1 MKLSYRPEIDGLR
14 AIAVLSVIFYHAQLT
29 IFGFSPFKGG
39 YIGVDIFFVI
49 SGYLITS
56 LILKELKEE
65 NKFSFTYFYER
76 RVRRILPVLL
86 FIIIFFIPFGWFYLL
101 PGSFL
106 EFSKSILTVIGFSSN
121 FYFHISGLE
130 YAGIEAMYKPFLHT
144 WSLSVEE
151 QYYLIFPILVILIYK
166 FLNKY
171 LLNIFIL
178 FFILS
183 FFSAIFGSIS
193 STSANFYLIHSRFW
207 ELLAGSIL
215 AHLEIKK
222 IKRSENKLLNE
233 ILPIIGLLLIMIF
246 IIFNDDKI
254 NHPSLKTFF
263 PVFGTCLFIWFSKK
277 GTIHNKIISFKP
289 IVATGLISY
298 SLYLWHYPIFAF
310 ARITELTQ
318 GNNLIK
324 LLIALVII
332 LLSIFSY
339 FMVEKPFRDKQ
350 RVTKKNLIKIILS
363 ALILIVLTNILV
375 IKNDGY
381 KSRLPKVISEA
392 VDRHGKEKIWQNLK
406 QNEKNCWGRI
416 DVFCSFYKQNEKK
429 IYFIGDSHFGSLM
442 NDLKIQLKK
451 RHYNFIPIT
460 YRGFFYFN
468 KSIKLDK
475 YEKIDKNYLIL
486 QKKINKIV
494 SESNNNIFIIGGASS
509 LYFFQKRYFLNN
521 KTEGDSHIRYV
532 DSTNKKFNPKL
543 LKDEFRN
550 QINKI
555 SSKNKIILVYPIPE
569 LGFNLQ
575 YKLLKGQNWKLIEKD
590 PNLITFPYE
599 NYKAIN
605 DELIKF
611 YDSLKNENIYR
622 VYPHELFCNTRVKNQ
637 CVTHNKKNIFFSD
650 EWHPSSYGAKMINKL
665 ILDKLEN
672 L

>member
-14 AIAVLSVIFYHAQLT
+14 AIAVLSVIFYHAQIT
-29 IFGFSPFKGG
+29 ILGFSPFKGG

-65 NKFSFTYFYER
+65 SKFSFSYFYER
-76 RVRRILPVLL
+76 RIRRILPVLL
-86 FIIIFFIPFGWFYLL
+86 FIIIFFIPFGWFFLL
-101 PGSFL
+101 PDSLL

-121 FYFHISGLE
+121 FYFHFSGLE
-130 YAGIEAMYKPFLHT
+130 YAGIEAIYKPFLHT

-166 FLNKY
+166 FYNKY
-171 LLNIFIL
+171 LFHIFIL
-178 FFILS
+178 FFFIS
-183 FFSAIFGSIS
+183 FFSAIWGSINS
-193 STSANFYLIHSRFW
+193 ISANFYLIYSRFW

-215 AHLEIKK
+215 AYLELKK
-222 IKRSENKLLNE
+222 KNRSENKLLNE
-233 ILPIIGLLLIMIF
+233 ILPIIGLLMIIIF
-246 IIFNDDKI
+246 IIYNDDKI

-263 PVFGTCLFIWFSKK
+263 PVFGTCLFIWFSEKD
-277 GTIHNKIISFKP
+277 TIHNKIISFRP

-318 GNNLIK
+318 GNIIIK
-324 LLIALVII
+324 LFIALIII

-339 FMVEKPFRDKQ
+339 FVIEKPFRNKK
-350 RVTKKNLIKIILS
+350 VISKKNLIKIILS
-363 ALILIVLTNILV
+363 VLVLIVSTNFLI
-375 IKNDGY
+375 IKNDGF

-406 QNEKNCWGRI
+406 QNEENCWGRI
-416 DVFCSFYKQNEKK
+416 DVFCSFFNQNEKK

-442 NDLKIQLKK
+442 NDLKDQLEK
-451 RHYNFIPIT
+451 RYYNFIPIT
-460 YRGFFYFN
+460 YRGFFYFSN
-468 KSIKLDK
+468 SIKLDK
-475 YEKIDKNYLIL
+475 YHNIDKNYLIL

-494 SESNNNIFIIGGASS
+494 SESNDNIFIIGGASS

-521 KTEGDSHIRYV
+521 KTVGDSQIRYV
-532 DSTNKKFNPKL
+532 DNNSMKFSSKL
-543 LKDEFRN
+543 LMDEFKD

-575 YKLLKGQNWKLIEKD
+575 YKLLKGRNWKQMED
-590 PNLITFPYE
+590 NPNLITFPYN

-605 DELIKF
+605 NELIKF
-611 YDSLKNENIYR
+611 YDSLKNENIHR
-622 VYPHELFCNTRVKNQ
+622 IYPHKLFCDKRVKNQ
-637 CVTHNKKNIFFSD
+637 CVTHDEKNIFFSD
-650 EWHPSSYGAKMINKL
+650 EWHPSLYGAKMINKL
-665 ILDKLEN
+665 ILDELEN